1 MAYPI
6 STEFNLGRM
15 AVMSMLQKVM
25 AHAVYPEAL
34 KIVILLLVLP
44 LIGPEPICEIVYCSQ
59 DNTRTEYK

>member
-1 MAYPI
+1 
-6 STEFNLGRM
+6 M